1 MRFVGRAAFNLVF
14 ASAVVVLVSISL
26 SQILLALALVTLLLS
41 GEKLAF
47 PSGLRWP
54 FAAFA
59 TFTLAA
65 VAFSGDPQG
74 GTPQIRKLF
83 VFGTLLVICSTFQN
97 VREIRALKLAW
108 AGVGSI
114 SGVLGITQYIQ
125 RRHEALAQHADYYGF
140 FLDRRI
146 TGFAGHWMTF
156 GGAEMIVF
164 LMLAS
169 FLLMGA
175 PWKYKLFAWPLA
187 ALLGIAITLGM
198 TRSIFLLGVP
208 VGLIYLLWS
217 RSRVLVMA
225 LPVLAIVVAAVPG
238 TLHERIVSVAKPHG
252 DLDSNSHRAVC
263 RIVGW
268 QMIKAHPWLG
278 LGPEQVGKQFD
289 RYVPAS
295 VSRPLPNGWYGHL
308 HNIYLQ
314 YAAERGIPGLLSILW
329 LIGKATLDFLTVL
342 RRGLV
347 ASEARFILYGSIA
360 VVFAILAEGFF
371 EYNLGDSEV
380 LTMFLAVIACG
391 YVAKRQSKEA
401 PRVNKCV
408 LGREI

>member
-1 MRFVGRAAFNLVF
+1 M
-14 ASAVVVLVSISL
+14 
-26 SQILLALALVTLLLS
+26 
-41 GEKLAF
+41 
-47 PSGLRWP
+47 
-54 FAAFA
+54 
-59 TFTLAA
+59 
-65 VAFSGDPQG
+65 
-74 GTPQIRKLF
+74 
-83 VFGTLLVICSTFQN
+83 
-97 VREIRALKLAW
+97 
-108 AGVGSI
+108 
-114 SGVLGITQYIQ
+114 
-125 RRHEALAQHADYYGF
+125 AQHSDYYGF

-156 GGAEMIVF
+156 GGEEMIVF

-169 FLLMGA
+169 FLLLGA
-175 PWKYKLFAWPLA
+175 RWKYKPFAWPLA

-225 LPVLAIVVAAVPG
+225 LPVLAIGIAAVPG
-238 TLHERIVSVAKPHG
+238 ALHERIVSVAKPHG

-268 QMIKAHPWLG
+268 QMVKAHPWLG

-314 YAAERGIPGLLSILW
+314 YAAERGIPGLLSVLW
-329 LIGKATLDFLTVL
+329 LIGKATLDFLVAL

-347 ASEARFILYGSIA
+347 ASEARFILYGTIA

-380 LTMFLAVIACG
+380 LTMFLAVIACA
-391 YVAKRQSKEA
+391 YVSKRQPKEA
-401 PRVNKCV
+401 LGVNKRV
-408 LGREI
+408 LGREIAPSAV